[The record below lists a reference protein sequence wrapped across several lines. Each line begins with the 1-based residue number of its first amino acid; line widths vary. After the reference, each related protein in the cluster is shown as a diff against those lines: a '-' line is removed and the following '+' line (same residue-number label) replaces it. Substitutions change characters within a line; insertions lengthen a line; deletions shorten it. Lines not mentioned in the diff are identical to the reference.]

1 MALTET
7 EKKLARAA
15 CEDAFQQQ
23 ITGTC
28 TSLAMAF
35 SLAATEEERQAA
47 VQKAERGVATS
58 ADLLR
63 RMLRIVDAG
72 G

>member
-1 MALTET
+1 MPLSET

-15 CEDAFQQQ
+15 CEQAFQRD
-23 ITGTC
+23 IAGTF
-28 TSLAMAF
+28 TSLALNF
-35 SLAATEEERQAA
+35 SLATTDEERRAA
-47 VQKAERGVATS
+47 MTKAERGVATS

-63 RMLRIVDAG
+63 RMLRIVDG

>member
-1 MALTET
+1 MALTEA

-23 ITGTC
+23 ISGTC
-28 TSLAMAF
+28 TSLAVAF
-35 SLAATEEERQAA
+35 SLAKTEEERQAA

-58 ADLLR
+58 TDLLR

-72 G
+72 

>member
-7 EKKLARAA
+7 EKKLARVA
-15 CEDAFQQQ
+15 CEEAFQRD
-23 ITGTC
+23 ITGTF
-28 TSLAMAF
+28 TSLALNL
-35 SLAATEEERQAA
+35 SLAATDDERQAA

-58 ADLLR
+58 AELLR
-63 RMLRIVDAG
+63 RMLKIVDG